1 MPESVTPS
9 ATVGLQP
16 KPWTKVDIIHHL
28 ARACGYRSYLEL
40 CTATS
45 GLRYAEI
52 DRALF
57 DPCHRLMYRC
67 PNDYSDGLPV
77 DFRSRNLRIA
87 RCLRAIRRR
96 KLRYDIILVDP
107 WHLYDTSYR
116 DMTAAQRMVAD
127 DGAVVVHDCRPP
139 REEIATTVYTP
150 GDWAGVTY
158 KAYVD
163 FVMARDY
170 LRYLTVDTDYGC
182 GVIFNRLRPP
192 LRPPLMQRWFGA
204 KPQPSEER
212 ERLFSEWR
220 KYGNDY
226 KRIYRFFD
234 DNHRALL
241 NLVSVDEFAR
251 MKAVRGRRWWR

>member
-1 MPESVTPS
+1 MPESVTPN

-28 ARACGYRSYLEL
+28 ARACGYRSYLEV

-67 PNDYSDGLPV
+67 PDDFSDGLPV
-77 DFRSRNLRIA
+77 DFLSRNLRIA

-116 DMTAAQRMVAD
+116 DMTAALRMVAD

-163 FVMARDY
+163 FVMTRDY
-170 LRYLTVDTDYGC
+170 LRYFTVDSDYGC
-182 GVIFNRLRPP
+182 GLIFNRPRPS
-192 LRPPLMQRWFGA
+192 LLQRWFGA
-204 KPQPSEER
+204 RPALSEER
-212 ERLFSEWR
+212 ERLFSDWR
-220 KYGNDY
+220 ACGNDY

-234 DNHRALL
+234 DNHSALL
-241 NLVSVDEFAR
+241 NLVSVEEFVR
-251 MKAVRGRRWWR
+251 MKTLGAGRGRK